1 MNVRRTQSAAELACH
16 GVALHCDSIRI
27 FVGQGMRALILCV
40 GLLFPQLAPAQVLQ
54 VDYEGFTVW
63 VDCDRRGAV
72 LFHYIAGPDTGNEER
87 ESDYEHD
94 PEIPA
99 RCQSLSTDTFQS
111 TIPDGGPRYD
121 VGHQVPANHMDG
133 SEIAIA
139 QTNYWTNLLPQT
151 ASMNRGAWRET
162 EDIIECLRELVP
174 LEVWGGPIWG
184 ANFAD
189 DRFVGTHGIQ
199 TPAAFWKVAIR
210 MDSREA
216 NAWIIPNGPA
226 PRSSL
231 DQWLEAVGTVEK
243 VTGLTFNAAD
253 KDLKPAASWAQPDGC
268 DIS

>member
-1 MNVRRTQSAAELACH
+1 
-16 GVALHCDSIRI
+16 
-27 FVGQGMRALILCV
+27 MRALVLCV
-40 GLLFPQLAPAQVLQ
+40 GLLLPQVVPAQVMQ
-54 VDYEGFTVW
+54 IDYDGFTVW
-63 VDCDRRGAV
+63 VDCGRRGAV
-72 LFHYIAGPDTGNEER
+72 LFHYMAAADTGNEER
-87 ESDYEHD
+87 ESDYEID

-99 RCQSLSTDTFQS
+99 HCQSLSTETFQS

-133 SEIAIA
+133 SETAIR

-162 EDIIECLRELVP
+162 EDIIECLRELVT

-199 TPAAFWKVAIR
+199 TPSAFWKVVIR
-210 MDSREA
+210 ADNREA
-216 NAWIIPNGPA
+216 NAWIVSNGAA

-231 DQWLEAVGTVEK
+231 DGWLEAVETIET
-243 VTGLTFNAAD
+243 VTGLTFDAVNKGA
-253 KDLKPAASWAQPDGC
+253 KPTESWARPDGC